1 MSNDGGLNYTKVDYP
16 NNRIVDSPSPIL
28 IGRPS
33 GEGDYSVV
41 VKGNYYYLFFSNVD
55 SDCIFFILYIF
66 FFHFL
71 CFCVFVYYLF
81 YFFDKVKLLEWLELP
96 EQVEPYQDP
105 SLNIWMEIGIH
116 QVKILDFT

>member
-1 MSNDGGLNYTKVDYP
+1 MFDQQNYDNNGQTRKSGAYSVSNDGGLNYTKVDYP

-55 SDCIFFILYIF
+55 SDCIFTFYTYFSYTTSAFFVLCIIYFI
-66 FFHFL
+66 FL
-71 CFCVFVYYLF
+71 I
-81 YFFDKVKLLEWLELP
+81 K
-96 EQVEPYQDP
+96 
-105 SLNIWMEIGIH
+105 
-116 QVKILDFT
+116 